1 MELVFAVSEFYC
13 FVVVLVVVLLLLLA
27 VLKFELVASLT
38 AVPISFE
45 FCSNVFA
52 ALTLRLDRCFE
63 LSFACCNTVFHESIF
78 ENMMLFERVR

>member
-1 MELVFAVSEFYC
+1 MVSFA
-13 FVVVLVVVLLLLLA
+13 A
-27 VLKFELVASLT
+27 LKFELAASLT
-38 AVPISFE
+38 AAPTSFE

-63 LSFACCNTVFHESIF
+63 LSFACCNAVFHESMF

>member
-1 MELVFAVSEFYC
+1 MEEEEEEGEEELGVDTLTLEFA
-13 FVVVLVVVLLLLLA
+13 A
-27 VLKFELVASLT
+27 AAVASL
-38 AVPISFE
+38 AADVSCLE